1 MRKLESYLKQ
11 VGRNL
16 KAARVRRGY
25 RQQDIEELIGLNNR
39 HYQSIEAGKVNVRV
53 GTLRDL
59 AKLFKT
65 TVEELAKE

>member
-1 MRKLESYLKQ
+1 MGKLETYLKQ
-11 VGRNL
+11 IGRNL
-16 KAARVRRGY
+16 KAARARRGY

-39 HYQSIEAGKVNVRV
+39 HYQNIEAGKVNVRI

-65 TVEELAKE
+65 TVEELVRE